1 MTGGIDWS
9 QTITTAVQSAV
20 DDTLQMFAAVL
31 PIALTVFAVSW
42 GVRKAIRFFKGAT
55 N

>member
-1 MTGGIDWS
+1 MDGINWAE
-9 QTITTAVQSAV
+9 TITQSVQAAVNDV
-20 DDTLQMFAAVL
+20 LDMFAAVL

-55 N
+55 H

>member
-1 MTGGIDWS
+1 MGAINWS
-9 QTITTAVQSAV
+9 ETVTQAVQTAVN
-20 DDTLQMFAAVL
+20 DTLEMFAAVL

>member
-1 MTGGIDWS
+1 MGGIDWA
-9 QTITTAVQSAV
+9 QTVTEAVQTAVS
-20 DDTLQMFAAVL
+20 DTLEMFAAVL

-42 GVRKAIRFFKGAT
+42 GVKRAIRFFKGAT